1 MSLFEENEE
10 ILEELEGVE
19 HRLEKVKLEGA
30 DSAPPEEKEAIAL
43 EIKRCITRLAANVE
57 ASQGDVQALGGAVV
71 LADLLEVLKRYSD
84 IFRIPQLDLQLA
96 SLEEMWEKSR

>member
-10 ILEELEGVE
+10 ILDELEGVE

-30 DSAPPEEKEAIAL
+30 DSATPEEKEAIAV
-43 EIKRCITRLAANVE
+43 EIKRCVARLAANVE
-57 ASQGDVQALGGAVV
+57 ASRGDVQALGGALV
-71 LADLLEVLKRYSD
+71 LMDLLEVLKRYREV
-84 IFRIPQLDLQLA
+84 FRIPKLDQRLA